1 MAPSPERLKA
11 HEMLSADITRISKQ
25 AKLPFRTLPD
35 LVNTKVRYPELIPLL
50 IDWLKNLDGR
60 TPMTDPQDL
69 AKFRE
74 NLARALTTVDAVG
87 TEAVPVLFEQ
97 FYLNPPLPPINSH
110 AVGNALLHLAVPSDY
125 DRMAALAVDRS
136 LSSGR
141 AAILEWLIKQRRPE
155 GLEIVV
161 GEIEDPSVR
170 ALGIKY
176 LRRYKPLPAGV
187 KPKVERYLDDPDSEV
202 RKQTKLTLQKLP
214 A

>member
-1 MAPSPERLKA
+1 MAPSPEHRRA
-11 HEMLSADITRISKQ
+11 HELLTAEITRVSKK
-25 AKLPFRTLPD
+25 AKLPFRTLTD
-35 LVNTKVRYPELIPLL
+35 LVNTNQRYPDLIPLL
-50 IDWLKNLDGR
+50 IDWLRHVELR
-60 TPMTDPQDL
+60 SEATEPRVL
-69 AKFRE
+69 AKLRDG
-74 NLARALTTVDAVG
+74 LSRALTTVDAVG

-97 FYLNPPLPPINSH
+97 CYLDPPLPPINSH
-110 AVGNALLHLAVPSDY
+110 AVANALLHLAVPSDY
-125 DRMAALAVDRS
+125 DRMAALATDRS

-141 AAILEWLIKQRRPE
+141 AAILEWLIKQGRPD

-176 LRRYKPLPAGV
+176 LRRYRPLPAGL